1 MAPQN
6 RNRNSNKSHE
16 DESRTGSM
24 SENRGNRKL
33 PDNDSNNDESI
44 STAGDTSNPK
54 YSKTSVRKEDKE
66 SRESSDHSR

>member
-1 MAPQN
+1 
-6 RNRNSNKSHE
+6 
-16 DESRTGSM
+16 M

-33 PDNDSNNDESI
+33 SDNDSNNHKSI

-66 SRESSDHSR
+66 GRESSDHSR